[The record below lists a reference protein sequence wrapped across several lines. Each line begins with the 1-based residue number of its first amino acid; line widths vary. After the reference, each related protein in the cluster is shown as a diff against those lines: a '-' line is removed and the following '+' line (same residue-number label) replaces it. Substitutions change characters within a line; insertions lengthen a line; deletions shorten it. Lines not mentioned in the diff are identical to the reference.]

1 MKTIQERLRDGAETC
16 HARNI
21 QLDYAR
27 IATKAADRID
37 ALEAE
42 VEMWKATSNAV
53 VDFEKVELRKQ
64 IEALTKDARLGAYVA
79 QVAINHGWS
88 LGEPE
93 DAYSFMVRKC
103 REVAIDDCG
112 KDAERYRFIRVGDP
126 DNAVMSWVNG
136 LDDWTPWASP
146 EDVDQS
152 IDEAIAAI
160 KEQV

>member
-1 MKTIQERLRDGAETC
+1 MKKIQERLRDGAETC

-37 ALEAE
+37 ALEA
-42 VEMWKATSNAV
+42 NNN
-53 VDFEKVELRKQ
+53 ELLNQRFALMEQ
-64 IEALTKDARLGAYVA
+64 VAALT
-79 QVAINHGWS
+79 
-88 LGEPE
+88 
-93 DAYSFMVRKC
+93 
-103 REVAIDDCG
+103 
-112 KDAERYRFIRVGDP
+112 KDAERYRFIRVGDS